1 MMKIMNAIDEYLEES
16 EYIDFSDSAIQKLAL
31 ELKENASD
39 EMELIRNTYHFVRD
53 EIPHSWDI
61 QSHTVTAKA
70 SDVLKYK
77 TGICWAKSNLLAALL
92 RANGI
97 PCGIGYQK
105 LTLGDT
111 ADTGFCIHSLNAIY
125 VKSIGKWV
133 RVDARGNKPG
143 IDAQLCLDK
152 EQLAFA
158 IREEIGEVDFGEIYA
173 RPSQKLM
180 NVLDSNEDAIKMY
193 AKYLPD
199 TL

>member
-1 MMKIMNAIDEYLEES
+1 MMKIIHAFEEYLEES
-16 EYIDFSDSAIQKLAL
+16 EYINFSDSEIKKLAL

-39 EMELIRNTYHFVRD
+39 EVELIRNTYHFVRD

-61 QSHTVTAKA
+61 QSHIVTAKA

-92 RANGI
+92 RANRI

-125 VKSIGKWV
+125 VKSIDKWV

-143 IDAQLCLDK
+143 IDAQFHLDK

-173 RPSQKLM
+173 RPALKLM
-180 NVLDSNEDAIKMY
+180 NVLDSNEDAIEMY
-193 AKYLPD
+193 ANHLPD

>member
-180 NVLDSNEDAIKMY
+180 NVLDSNEDAIEMY